1 MQDVHS
7 PLLCLRPSASHPQ
20 GVHGTDLPWPA
31 QLQKRLSLPS
41 PPPQPFTTGT
51 CRLCEVPHFSF
62 QLCVKGLEARCNH
75 TVGGQQCAA
84 LNIPN
89 SPSPEAGAGRRAPVT
104 PVLGPREQGC
114 TADRPDRTQCAT
126 CHASFLSPR
135 SLRCASR
142 TGPRGAVPSR
152 APAHA
157 SDMYTS
163 REETSST

>member
-1 MQDVHS
+1 MEFSRQEYVSGSFPHGGTGQLSPPRLLWCFGPCLEACPVFPARLGQALSAAPHPHGSVQDVHS

-104 PVLGPREQGC
+104 PVKQK
-114 TADRPDRTQCAT
+114 
-126 CHASFLSPR
+126 
-135 SLRCASR
+135 
-142 TGPRGAVPSR
+142 
-152 APAHA
+152 
-157 SDMYTS
+157 
-163 REETSST
+163 